1 MAKKT
6 TFAGKSQAEL
16 AELEQKTRKELFDL
30 QFQHA
35 TRKLANTSE
44 LSAKRKELA
53 RILTAKTAAS
63 AA

>member
-35 TRKLANTSE
+35 TRKLQNTSE

-53 RILTAKTAAS
+53 RILTAKSAVLAA
-63 AA
+63 

>member
-30 QFQHA
+30 KFQHA
-35 TRKLANTSE
+35 TGKLANTSE

-53 RILTAKTAAS
+53 RILTARNAPS